1 MKLKLPDLFT
11 LIREAALAFGQD
23 KAPRLAAAV
32 AYYSIFAIAPLLFFA
47 LAVASG
53 LLANVDVQDRL
64 FDFLA
69 ENINESAVEFVKGI
83 LPSGSQLQ
91 QSSLW
96 ASIIGFATL
105 FMGATGLFVQ
115 VQDALNTLWGA
126 EPGPLGGVFNVV
138 KARLKAFVLILGF
151 GVVIIAF
158 LIGNTYLSAIAQ
170 ELGNAIGMGAF
181 FVRLVTLVVSV
192 GVLTLVFAGVFK
204 VLPNVKLQWREVWV
218 GSAVTAL
225 LFALGQL
232 ALSWYLARFAPG
244 SAFGAAGALVI
255 LLVWIY
261 YSGMIFFFGA
271 EVTWVYS
278 QKYGSGAGGAVSVTK
293 KEELVGKGAD
303 LDPTPSEQELEG
315 LRRAAEQGKPIPGRW
330 ARLVQGVQE
339 RRAELPRVLPQVPT
353 REEGRVLPSVGGAL
367 WNAVAALLAVP
378 AVVVLR
384 VLGLTGGRKK

>member
-1 MKLKLPDLFT
+1 MKFADLFT

-69 ENINESAVEFVKGI
+69 ENINQSAVEFVQGI

-96 ASIIGFATL
+96 ASVLGFGTL

-115 VQDALNTLWGA
+115 LQDALNTLWGA
-126 EPGPLGGVFNVV
+126 EPGPLGGVWNIV
-138 KARLKAFVLILGF
+138 KARLKAFGLILGF
-151 GVVIIAF
+151 GIVIIAF
-158 LIGNTYLSAIAQ
+158 LVGNTYLSAVAGQ
-170 ELGNAIGMGAF
+170 LGSTIGLGAF
-181 FVRLVTLVVSV
+181 FVRLVTLGV
-192 GVLTLVFAGVFK
+192 GLVVLTLVFAAVYK
-204 VLPNVKLQWREVWV
+204 VLPNVRLQWREVWV
-218 GSAVTAL
+218 GSAVTAT
-225 LFALGQL
+225 LFTLGQL
-232 ALSWYLARFAPG
+232 GISWYLGRFAPG
-244 SAFGAAGALVI
+244 SAFGVAGSLVV

-261 YSGMIFFFGA
+261 YSALIFFFGA

-293 KEELVGKGAD
+293 KEELVAKGAD

-315 LRRAAEQGKPIPGRW
+315 LARAAEQGKPVAGRW
-330 ARLVQGVQE
+330 GRRWQE
-339 RRAELPRVLPQVPT
+339 GRAALPRVLPQVPT
-353 REEGRVLPSVGGAL
+353 QAEGRVLPTVRGAL
-367 WNAVAALLAVP
+367 WNALTALMAVP

-384 VLGLTGGRKK
+384 MLGLTGGRRK

>member
-1 MKLKLPDLFT
+1 MIKLPDLFT

-64 FDFLA
+64 FTFLA
-69 ENINESAVEFVKGI
+69 QNINESAVEFVKGI
-83 LPSGSQLQ
+83 LPSGTQLQ
-91 QSSLW
+91 QRSLI
-96 ASIIGFATL
+96 ASAIGFVTL

-126 EPGPLGGVFNVV
+126 EPGPLGGILNVV
-138 KARLKAFVLILGF
+138 KARLKAFLLILGF

-158 LIGNTYLSAIAQ
+158 LVGNTYLSAIAQ

-181 FVRLVTLVVSV
+181 FVRLVTLAVSV

-271 EVTWVYS
+271 EITWVYS

-303 LDPTPSEQELEG
+303 LDPTPSQQELEG

-330 ARLVQGVQE
+330 ARLVKGVQE
-339 RRAELPRVLPQVPT
+339 RRADLPRVLPEVPT
-353 REEGRVLPSVGGAL
+353 RAEGRVLPSVGGAL
-367 WNAVAALLAVP
+367 WNAVAAVLAVP
-378 AVVVLR
+378 AVIVLR
-384 VLGLTGGRKK
+384 VLGLTGGKKG

>member
-1 MKLKLPDLFT
+1 MIKLPDLFT

-32 AYYSIFAIAPLLFFA
+32 AYYSIFAIAPMLFFA

-53 LLANVDVQDRL
+53 LLANVNVQERL
-64 FDFLA
+64 FEFLA
-69 ENINESAVEFVKGI
+69 QNINESAVEFVRGI

-91 QSSLW
+91 QSSLI
-96 ASIIGFATL
+96 ASIIGFVTL

-126 EPGPLGGVFNVV
+126 EPGPQAGIFNIV

-158 LIGNTYLSAIAQ
+158 LVGNTYLSAIAQ
-170 ELGNAIGMGAF
+170 GLGDTIGMGAF
-181 FVRLVTLVVSV
+181 FVRLFTLVASV
-192 GVLTLVFAGVFK
+192 GVLTLVFAAVYR
-204 VLPNVKLQWREVWV
+204 VLPNVKLQWREVWA
-218 GSAVTAL
+218 GSIVTAA
-225 LFALGQL
+225 LFTLGQL
-232 ALSWYLARFAPG
+232 GISWYLARFAPG
-244 SAFGAAGALVI
+244 SAFGVAGALVI
-255 LLVWIY
+255 LLLWVY
-261 YSGMIFFFGA
+261 YSAMIFFFGA

-293 KEELVGKGAD
+293 KEELVNKGAD

-330 ARLVQGVQE
+330 ARLVKGVQE
-339 RRAELPRVLPQVPT
+339 RRPELPRVLPEVPSHA
-353 REEGRVLPSVGGAL
+353 EGRMLPTVRGTL
-367 WNAVAALLAVP
+367 WNALTALLAVP
-378 AVVVLR
+378 AVIVLR
-384 VLGLTGGRKK
+384 VLGLTGGQKK